1 MSPPPLSPTA
11 AALLLLVLGA
21 AAPASSQDDDVAV
34 LTEDNAAALLA
45 EHPFV
50 LVEFFAPWCGH
61 CKKLAPDFA
70 AAATKLAPLEGVAL
84 ATCDATKQTA
94 LATQHGVKGYP
105 TLKFFREGKA
115 IDYTGGRREVEI
127 VEWVT
132 AKTADPMLPL
142 ADAAALE
149 AFRGQHAAVAV
160 FFGEAEGEAHAQ
172 ALAAASAAQAGVPYG
187 HAAAG
192 IEVPGGKPAPA
203 LVVFTESAEAVFEG
217 EAFTQQALEG
227 FVQVEA
233 LPPVVTFAEENMAAI
248 FSHSVRTP
256 SQRTAVFFT
265 PLLLWGAGPQAAPA
279 AAVLRPVR
287 GIP

>member
-61 CKKLAPDFA
+61 CKQLAPHFA

-115 IDYTGGRREVEI
+115 IDYTGGRSEAEI

-256 SQRTAVFFT
+256 PSPPKHASG
-265 PLLLWGAGPQAAPA
+265 LSSEAP
-279 AAVLRPVR
+279 
-287 GIP
+287 